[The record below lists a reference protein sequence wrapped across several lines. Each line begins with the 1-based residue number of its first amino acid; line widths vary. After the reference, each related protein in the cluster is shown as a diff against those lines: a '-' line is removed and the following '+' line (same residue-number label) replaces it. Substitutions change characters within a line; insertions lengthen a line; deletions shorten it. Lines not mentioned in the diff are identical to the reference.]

1 MEVMEFVR
9 VVGNIYQ
16 RKDQNLFLMQSF
28 VLNAKMKLVEKMLE
42 KFKDLLKK
50 KYWVILLDMDI
61 MIKLQKQNL
70 MQKILIKVQSFFNKM
85 KNMDEYYNVG
95 EEQDLEEEGYVEPVE
110 RISNEYYKSTL
121 YD

>member
-1 MEVMEFVR
+1 AEDA
-9 VVGNIYQ
+9 YQ
-16 RKDQNLFLMQSF
+16 S
-28 VLNAKMKLVEKMLE
+28 VE
-42 KFKDLLKK
+42 
-50 KYWVILLDMDI
+50 
-61 MIKLQKQNL
+61 
-70 MQKILIKVQSFFNKM
+70 FFNKM

>member
-1 MEVMEFVR
+1 MGYPFGYGYNDKTTKVEFDAEDA
-9 VVGNIYQ
+9 YQ
-16 RKDQNLFLMQSF
+16 S
-28 VLNAKMKLVEKMLE
+28 VE
-42 KFKDLLKK
+42 
-50 KYWVILLDMDI
+50 
-61 MIKLQKQNL
+61 
-70 MQKILIKVQSFFNKM
+70 FFNKM

>member
-1 MEVMEFVR
+1 MGYPFGYGYNDKTTKVEFDAEDS
-9 VVGNIYQ
+9 YQ
-16 RKDQNLFLMQSF
+16 S
-28 VLNAKMKLVEKMLE
+28 VE
-42 KFKDLLKK
+42 
-50 KYWVILLDMDI
+50 
-61 MIKLQKQNL
+61 
-70 MQKILIKVQSFFNKM
+70 FFNKM